1 MCEGFKIED
10 GILWECTLNTEKITI
25 PKGVKVIGRYSF
37 YYHWAVR
44 KRAKEIII
52 PESVFTIGNGA
63 FEGCVKLESITIPE
77 GVRRIGSGA
86 FRDCTNLRSITL
98 PSTLEFIGAEAF
110 RGCTNLESIII
121 PESIKVLKS
130 LTFSGCI
137 SLKSVKLPESLE
149 KIGKRVFEGCKSLED
164 LNIPD
169 SISVLESDFA
179 GTPFVGKKKNPLF
192 IVNNV
197 LIKASEYIED
207 IVIPDGVKAIGAAA
221 FSGCFRLES
230 VTIPDS
236 VTEIRKN
243 AFYGCTSL
251 KSVKIPEKVTEIS
264 ARAFKAC
271 QSLKK
276 ITLPDGV
283 TAINREAFCGCISLK
298 SVKIPDS
305 IAEISSYAFKNCRSL
320 KVEISDSISHIGDRA
335 FHNCKSFS
343 IESNGVTVEMKVKH
357 FDMDEYNLYGFFN
370 KKSMEEREEFLSS
383 YLWLYFE
390 SRVLLNFFMA
400 VVYNNAE
407 AVKYIK
413 ENLYYFVTYC
423 IDEDLIDNIKQT
435 LNHGFI
441 TKENIDQFVQY
452 ANENKKYEIQ
462 VILSRFNIE
471 NFNPSTDDFNKY
483 FV

>member
-10 GILWECTLNTEKITI
+10 GVLLECTLNTEKIVI
-25 PKGVKVIGRYSF
+25 PEGVKVIRRYAF
-37 YYHWAVR
+37 FHNWAVR
-44 KRAKEIII
+44 GI
-52 PESVFTIGNGA
+52 V
-63 FEGCVKLESITIPE
+63 IPE

-86 FRDCTNLRSITL
+86 FRDCKNLRSITL

-121 PESIKVLKS
+121 PEGIKVLKS

-137 SLKSVKLPESLE
+137 SLKSVQLPESLE
-149 KIGKRVFEGCKSLED
+149 KIGKRVFWGCKSLED
-164 LNIPD
+164 VNIPD
-169 SISVLESDFA
+169 SISVLESNFS
-179 GTPFVGKKKNPLF
+179 GTPFVSRNKANPLF

-197 LIKASEYIED
+197 LIKANKYMKD

-251 KSVKIPEKVTEIS
+251 KSVKIPESVTEIG

-271 QSLKK
+271 QSFKK

-283 TAINREAFCGCISLK
+283 TAINWEAFCGCISLK

-343 IESNGVTVEMKVKH
+343 IESNGETVEMKVKH

-400 VVYNNAE
+400 VVYKNAE
-407 AVKYIK
+407 AVKYIE

-423 IDEDLIDNIKQT
+423 IDKDLIDNIKQT

-441 TKENIDQFVQY
+441 KKENIDQFVQY
-452 ANENKKYEIQ
+452 ANVNKKYEIQ
-462 VILSRFNIE
+462 VILSRFNVE
-471 NFNPSTDDFNKY
+471 NLNPSTDDFNKY